1 MKKYYFIFTLL
12 FLGIGIIGGIFIGR
26 AFSPSIPAVE
36 TENGDKKV
44 KKVALSVD
52 GFELPEED
60 LISDSNSDFDD
71 EFGVDITI
79 IDKCLGMLK
88 EEFLNEIDLRK
99 VATGAISGMRARLK
113 ALKINPKE
121 IQDIP
126 NNVPEKDIISL
137 LHKRYEYIISKYNG
151 KVKESYLAYGALR
164 GMMNSLKDPYSV
176 ALEPKQYKLLNEHM
190 AGGNYGGIGIYLEKQ
205 KTTGKLA
212 ILNVIP
218 KSPASRVGV
227 KSGDIIVKINGE
239 VCGYMDLELASKKIR
254 GKQGTPISIV
264 VSRENEGLKEFKM
277 KREKIHEDS
286 VTSSMKNGKIGYIK
300 ISVFGE
306 DTGKEFSERIKRLV
320 NEGAMGFIIDL
331 RNNSGGYVSAAIDVC
346 SCLMD
351 SGSLIVSVV
360 NPRTGRNEVYR
371 AYGNKKFEYPIVII
385 ANQNSASASEI
396 TAGALRD
403 ILSAPVI
410 GQKTYGKAVVQT
422 IKELKDGGAL
432 KFTVAKYLTP
442 KGKDIDKTGI
452 IPDYEIKMDTKYI
465 NTNDDI
471 QMEKARS
478 VLKNLMAKQSNV
490 TVQKKKEIFDDR
502 PVDPL
507 GDL

>member
-12 FLGIGIIGGIFIGR
+12 FLGIGIIGGIFIGK
-26 AFSPSIPAVE
+26 AFSPAIPAVE
-36 TENGDKKV
+36 AENKADKNN
-44 KKVALSVD
+44 KVAISIDSLN
-52 GFELPEED
+52 LPD
-60 LISDSNSDFDD
+60 KNLISDSDSDFDD

-88 EEFLNEIDLRK
+88 EEFLNEIDMRK
-99 VATGAISGMRARLK
+99 VATGAISGMRERLK
-113 ALKINPKE
+113 SLKIDPKE
-121 IQDIP
+121 VQDIP
-126 NNVPEKDIISL
+126 SSVPEKEIINT
-137 LHKRYEYIISKYNG
+137 LHKRYEYIISKYGN
-151 KVKESYLAYGALR
+151 KVKESYLSYGALR

-190 AGGNYGGIGIYLEKQ
+190 TGGNYGGIGIYLAKD
-205 KTTGKLA
+205 KTTGKLTV
-212 ILNVIP
+212 LYVIP

-227 KSGDIIVKINGE
+227 KSGDVIVKINGE
-239 VCGYMDLELASKKIR
+239 VCGNMDLELTSKKIR
-254 GKQGTPISIV
+254 GTQGTPISLIIY
-264 VSRENEGLKEFKM
+264 RENEGLKEFKM
-277 KREKIHEDS
+277 NREKIHEDS

-306 DTGKEFSERIKRLV
+306 DTGKEFSNRIKKLE
-320 NEGAMGFIIDL
+320 NEGARGFIIDL

-371 AYGNKKFEYPIVII
+371 AYGNKKIEYPIVII

-452 IPDYEIKMDTKYI
+452 IPDYEVKMDIKYI

-471 QMEKARS
+471 QMDKARS
-478 VLKNLMAKQSNV
+478 VLKGLMARQPSESLK
-490 TVQKKKEIFDDR
+490 KKKEVFDDR

>member
-12 FLGIGIIGGIFIGR
+12 FLGIGIIGGIFIGK
-26 AFSPSIPAVE
+26 AFSPAIPAVE
-36 TENGDKKV
+36 AENKADKNN
-44 KKVALSVD
+44 KVALSID
-52 GFELPEED
+52 SLNLPD
-60 LISDSNSDFDD
+60 KNLISDSDSDFDD

-88 EEFLNEIDLRK
+88 EEFLNEIDMRK
-99 VATGAISGMRARLK
+99 VATGAISGMRERLK
-113 ALKINPKE
+113 SLKIDPKE
-121 IQDIP
+121 VKDIP
-126 NNVPEKDIISL
+126 SSVPEKEIINT
-137 LHKRYEYIISKYNG
+137 LHKRYEYIISKYGN
-151 KVKESYLAYGALR
+151 KVKESYLSYGALR

-190 AGGNYGGIGIYLEKQ
+190 TGGNYGGIGIYLAKD
-205 KTTGKLA
+205 KTTGKLTV
-212 ILNVIP
+212 LYVIP

-227 KSGDIIVKINGE
+227 KSGDVIVKINGE
-239 VCGYMDLELASKKIR
+239 ACGNMDLELTSKKIR
-254 GKQGTPISIV
+254 GTQGTPISLIIY
-264 VSRENEGLKEFKM
+264 RENEGLKEFKM
-277 KREKIHEDS
+277 NREKIHEDS

-306 DTGKEFSERIKRLV
+306 DTGKEFSNRIKKLE
-320 NEGAMGFIIDL
+320 NEGARGVIIDL

-371 AYGNKKFEYPIVII
+371 AYGNKKIEYPIVII

-452 IPDYEIKMDTKYI
+452 IPDYEVKMDIKYI

-471 QMEKARS
+471 QMDKARS
-478 VLKNLMAKQSNV
+478 VLKGLMARQPSESLK
-490 TVQKKKEIFDDR
+490 KKKEVFDDR

>member
-12 FLGIGIIGGIFIGR
+12 FLGIGIIGGIFIGK
-26 AFSPSIPAVE
+26 AFSPAIPAVE
-36 TENGDKKV
+36 AENKADKNN
-44 KKVALSVD
+44 KVALSVD
-52 GFELPEED
+52 SLNLPD
-60 LISDSNSDFDD
+60 KNLISDSDSDFDD

-88 EEFLNEIDLRK
+88 EEFLNEIDMRK
-99 VATGAISGMRARLK
+99 VATGAISGMRERLK
-113 ALKINPKE
+113 SLKIDPKE
-121 IQDIP
+121 VQDIP
-126 NNVPEKDIISL
+126 SSVPEKEIINT
-137 LHKRYEYIISKYNG
+137 LHKRYEYIISKYGN
-151 KVKESYLAYGALR
+151 KVKESYLSYGALR

-190 AGGNYGGIGIYLEKQ
+190 AGGNYGGIGIYLAKD
-205 KTTGKLA
+205 KTTGKLTV
-212 ILNVIP
+212 LYVIP

-227 KSGDIIVKINGE
+227 KSGDVIVKINGE
-239 VCGYMDLELASKKIR
+239 ACGNMDLELTSKKIR
-254 GKQGTPISIV
+254 GTQGTPISLLIY
-264 VSRENEGLKEFKM
+264 RENEGLKEFKM
-277 KREKIHEDS
+277 NREKIHEDS

-306 DTGKEFSERIKRLV
+306 DTGKEFSDRIKKLE

-452 IPDYEIKMDTKYI
+452 IPDYEVKMDIKYI

-471 QMEKARS
+471 QMDKARS
-478 VLKNLMAKQSNV
+478 VLKGLMARQPSESLK
-490 TVQKKKEIFDDR
+490 KKKEVFDDR